1 MAGKG
6 RNNKYYSHVQPNLEK
21 IEQMLQDMTE
31 EQVARTLGVG
41 YSTWMKY
48 KLQHEELREAI
59 KRGNGCLVVEL
70 KSILKQRARGFS
82 YQESK
87 VVIEDDGSRQE
98 TIYTKRALP
107 DVASINLLLKNYDR
121 ENWAND
127 PQALDLKKK
136 ELELKEKQVEANLW

>member
-1 MAGKG
+1 MAKVG
-6 RNNKYYSHVQPNLEK
+6 RKNKYLTHVKPHLKE
-21 IEQMLQDMTE
+21 IELMLQDMTE
-31 EQVARTLGVG
+31 EQIAKKLGVG
-41 YSTWMKY
+41 YSTWAKY
-48 KLQHEELREAI
+48 KVENIELRETI
-59 KRGNGCLVVEL
+59 KRGNTSKVGEL
-70 KSILKQRARGFS
+70 KSILLKRARGFS

-98 TIYTKRALP
+98 TIYTKQALP